1 MLATQQH
8 LLTAAGPPALAPRL
22 PQFCVC
28 AFSVSTSGKGNGRS
42 SCRGIEMF
50 SFFRWLPVGFLS
62 VLCSYF
68 SGEQDDWNIE
78 TKRSSPT
85 KSCDMFMLVFHSF
98 TRSDTESGLEG
109 PGAIVGARSSAGR
122 GTGRRGTG
130 PDSAAEFR
138 QIDDEAT
145 EIDFRRVGH
154 LPTSE
159 EAQQKTSSRTSNRVL
174 LAVSIS
180 AVGIV
185 TATSCDQSLA
195 QFGARLGQDR
205 VCKQQLDFAE
215 PSRTIPD
222 REGTATPTSKQDGQR
237 IEGTG

>member
-1 MLATQQH
+1 M
-8 LLTAAGPPALAPRL
+8 AAAPAEALRCSASSDGSRSVSFP
-22 PQFCVC
+22 FCVPT
-28 AFSVSTSGKGNGRS
+28 SQVSRTTGISKPREAAQQNRATCSCLSATLNRVSKDQVPLWVPEAPLEEARAEGAQDQIQLQSSDRS
-42 SCRGIEMF
+42 TTKPPKSI
-50 SFFRWLPVGFLS
+50 
-62 VLCSYF
+62 
-68 SGEQDDWNIE
+68 SGE
-78 TKRSSPT
+78 
-85 KSCDMFMLVFHSF
+85 
-98 TRSDTESGLEG
+98 SDY
-109 PGAIVGARSSAGR
+109 
-122 GTGRRGTG
+122 
-130 PDSAAEFR
+130 
-138 QIDDEAT
+138 
-145 EIDFRRVGH
+145 

-215 PSRTIPD
+215 PSRTMPD